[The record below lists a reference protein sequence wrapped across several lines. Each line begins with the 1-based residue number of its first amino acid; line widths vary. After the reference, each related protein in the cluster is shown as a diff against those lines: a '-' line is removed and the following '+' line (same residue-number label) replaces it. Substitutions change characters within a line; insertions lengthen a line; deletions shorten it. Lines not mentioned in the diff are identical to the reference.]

1 MPNSRSPA
9 SSALAIPRDH
19 VSERHASRHVALRIE
34 EDLDVPHAISG
45 GAPQVR
51 RRELEE
57 VAFGAQHRHC
67 RVVEAEEV
75 LQIMKR

>member
-1 MPNSRSPA
+1 M
-9 SSALAIPRDH
+9 
-19 VSERHASRHVALRIE
+19 ALRIE

-57 VAFGAQHRHC
+57 VLFGAQDRHG

-75 LQIMKR
+75 LQVGEAVGGATSFRGRVRGR